1 MLGVNVGKSAVREML
16 VRNLKDNPHIG
27 LEISETVPDDYLD
40 QLLSES
46 IKRTTTGVRW
56 VKNPGST
63 RNEALDC
70 LVYSYAA
77 SRYVLSKMSWDKLI
91 AMKDSLNRVVEE
103 SVEAPKSQ
111 SDEQIEETKPI
122 TRPQRQ
128 NIARRPNR
136 GRSWVTSF

>member
-1 MLGVNVGKSAVREML
+1 
-16 VRNLKDNPHIG
+16 
-27 LEISETVPDDYLD
+27 EISETVPDDYLD

-91 AMKDSLNRVVEE
+91 AMKDSLNSVKEE
-103 SVEAPKSQ
+103 PVKAPESQ
-111 SDEQIEETKPI
+111 SNEQIEETKPI